1 MIKFGFCAEIRKER
15 RKILKDILLDTFA
28 KTMIGLTYLIGI
40 FLLIGLII
48 VTVVGC
54 FKYPMIVMPIVVLLL
69 SYIIGRE
76 VVLND

>member
-1 MIKFGFCAEIRKER
+1 MKFGFCAEIRKER